1 MSSKRRKGGLL
12 SQLPTVVLGVLII
25 LLAVTLAVAGTAL
38 VHNRVPSK
46 LRESHTVP
54 LGLLNVGL
62 TGMFSIIIGLTSY
75 LVLGEYTD
83 AQQALQS
90 EAGNVEE
97 IYRLA
102 GPLPEP
108 KQERI
113 QGLAISYAR
122 VVVNKEWPLMEVDKT
137 SPGAAALSEE
147 LRSSIQEGYR
157 TSSGPEQDFFGEEL
171 DVMDELDQDRE
182 ARVLAVHQ
190 RLPSILWIA
199 LVILAIATIGFSS
212 LAGMESRRLHLWTVG
227 ILTTGITVAMITIG
241 VLDRPF
247 GTDFRVQ
254 PQPFE
259 LLLHEIEGNRGR

>member
-1 MSSKRRKGGLL
+1 MSSKRREGGLVA
-12 SQLPTVVLGVLII
+12 QVPTAVLGI
-25 LLAVTLAVAGTAL
+25 LVILVVVSLAVAGTAL
-38 VHNRVPSK
+38 VHNRVPGK

-62 TGMFSIIIGLTSY
+62 TGMFGIIVGLTAF
-75 LVLGEYTD
+75 LVLGEYSD

-90 EAGNVEE
+90 EAGDVEE

-102 GPLPEP
+102 EPLPEP
-108 KQERI
+108 KQEQI
-113 QGLAISYAR
+113 QGLATSYAR
-122 VVVNKEWPLMEVDKT
+122 VVVDEEWPLMREAKT
-137 SPGAAALSEE
+137 SSRAAALSEE

-157 TSSGPEQDFFGEEL
+157 TSTGAEQDFFGEEL
-171 DVMDELDQDRE
+171 DVMDELDADRE

-199 LVILAIATIGFSS
+199 LVILSVATICFSS
-212 LAGMESRRLHLWTVG
+212 LAGMENRRLHLLTVG
-227 ILTTGITVAMITIG
+227 ILATGITVALITIG

>member
-1 MSSKRRKGGLL
+1 MA
-12 SQLPTVVLGVLII
+12 QVPTAVVGILII
-25 LLAVTLAVAGTAL
+25 LLAVSLAVAGTAL
-38 VHNRVPSK
+38 VHNRVPVK

-62 TGMFSIIIGLTSY
+62 TGMFGIIVGLTAF
-75 LVLGEYTD
+75 LVLGEYSD

-90 EAGNVEE
+90 EAGDVEE

-102 GPLPEP
+102 VPLPEP
-108 KQERI
+108 KQEQI
-113 QGLAISYAR
+113 QGLAASYAR
-122 VVVNKEWPLMEVDKT
+122 VVVDEEWALMREDMT
-137 SPGAAALSEE
+137 SPRAAALSEE

-157 TSSGPEQDFFGEEL
+157 TSTGAEQDFLGEEL
-171 DVMDELDQDRE
+171 DIMDELDEARE
-182 ARVLAVHQ
+182 ARLLAVHQ

-199 LVILAIATIGFSS
+199 LVVLTIAMIGFSS
-212 LAGMESRRLHLWTVG
+212 LAGMENRRLHLLTVG
-227 ILTTGITVAMITIG
+227 ILATGITVAMFTIS

-259 LLLHEIEGNRGR
+259 LLLHEIEGNRR

>member
-1 MSSKRRKGGLL
+1 
-12 SQLPTVVLGVLII
+12 
-25 LLAVTLAVAGTAL
+25 
-38 VHNRVPSK
+38 
-46 LRESHTVP
+46 
-54 LGLLNVGL
+54 
-62 TGMFSIIIGLTSY
+62 MFSIIIGLTSY

-108 KQERI
+108 KRERI

-122 VVVNKEWPLMEVDKT
+122 VVVNKEWPLMEEEKT
-137 SPGAAALSEE
+137 SPGAALSEE
-147 LRSSIQEGYR
+147 LRSTIQEGYR
-157 TSSGPEQDFFGEEL
+157 TSTGAEQDFFGEEL
-171 DVMDELDQDRE
+171 DVMDELDADRE

-199 LVILAIATIGFSS
+199 LVILSLATIGFSS

-227 ILTTGITVAMITIG
+227 ISTTGITVAMITIG
-241 VLDRPF
+241 VLDHPF

-259 LLLHEIEGNRGR
+259 LLLHEIEETRGR

>member
-1 MSSKRRKGGLL
+1 MSIKRREGGLL
-12 SQLPTVVLGVLII
+12 AQLPTVVLGILII

-38 VHNRVPSK
+38 VRNRVPVEV
-46 LRESHTVP
+46 RDSHTVP

-62 TGMFSIIIGLTSY
+62 TGIFGIIVGLTAF
-75 LVLGEYTD
+75 LVLGEYSD

-90 EAGNVEE
+90 EAGDVEE

-122 VVVNKEWPLMEVDKT
+122 VVVNEEWPLMEKDRT
-137 SPGAAALSEE
+137 SPRAAALIED
-147 LRSSIQEGYR
+147 LRSTIQEGYR
-157 TSSGPEQDFFGEEL
+157 TSTGAEQDFFGEEL
-171 DVMDELDQDRE
+171 DVMDELDADRE

-199 LVILAIATIGFSS
+199 LVILAIATLGVSS
-212 LAGMESRRLHLWTVG
+212 LAGMENRRLHLLTVG
-227 ILTTGITVAMITIG
+227 ILAAGITVAMFTIG

-259 LLLHEIEGNRGR
+259 LLLNEIEGNSK

>member
-1 MSSKRRKGGLL
+1 MSNKRREGDLL
-12 SQLPTVVLGVLII
+12 AHVPTVVLGILII

-38 VHNRVPSK
+38 VHNRVPVK

-62 TGMFSIIIGLTSY
+62 TGMFGIIVGLTAF
-75 LVLGEYTD
+75 LVLGEYSD

-90 EAGNVEE
+90 EAGDVEE
-97 IYRLA
+97 IYKLA
-102 GPLPEP
+102 EPLPEP
-108 KQERI
+108 KREQI
-113 QGLAISYAR
+113 QGLATSYAR
-122 VVVNKEWPLMEVDKT
+122 VVVNEEWPLMEEGRW
-137 SPGAAALSEE
+137 SPRAAALSEE

-157 TSSGPEQDFFGEEL
+157 TSTGTEQDFFGEEL
-171 DVMDELDQDRE
+171 DVMDELDADRE

-190 RLPSILWIA
+190 RLPPILWIG

-212 LAGMESRRLHLWTVG
+212 LAGMENRRLHLWTVG
-227 ILTTGITVAMITIG
+227 ILATGITVAFITIG

-259 LLLHEIEGNRGR
+259 VLLHEIEGNRK

>member
-1 MSSKRRKGGLL
+1 MSNERRKGGLL
-12 SQLPTVVLGVLII
+12 AHVPTVVLGILFI
-25 LLAVTLAVAGTAL
+25 LLAVSLAVAGTAL
-38 VHNRVPSK
+38 VHNKVPVK

-62 TGMFSIIIGLTSY
+62 TGMFGIIIGLTAF
-75 LVLGEYTD
+75 LVLGEYSD

-90 EAGNVEE
+90 EAGDIEE
-97 IYRLA
+97 IYRLSE
-102 GPLPEP
+102 PLPEP
-108 KQERI
+108 KQEQI
-113 QGLAISYAR
+113 QGLATSYAR
-122 VVVNKEWPLMEVDKT
+122 VVVNEEWPLMEVGRT
-137 SPGAAALSEE
+137 SPRADALIEE
-147 LRSSIQEGYR
+147 LRRSIQEGYS
-157 TSSGPEQDFFGEEL
+157 TSTGAEQDFFGEAL
-171 DVMDELDQDRE
+171 DVMDELDADRE

-212 LAGMESRRLHLWTVG
+212 LAGMENRRLHLWTVG
-227 ILTTGITVAMITIG
+227 ILVTGITVAMFTIG

-247 GTDFRVQ
+247 GSDFRVE

>member
-1 MSSKRRKGGLL
+1 MSNKRREGGLL
-12 SQLPTVVLGVLII
+12 AQVPTVVLGILIL

-62 TGMFSIIIGLTSY
+62 TGMFGIIVGLTAF
-75 LVLGEYTD
+75 LVLGEYSD
-83 AQQALQS
+83 AQQALQR
-90 EAGNVEE
+90 EAGDVEE

-102 GPLPEP
+102 VPLTEP
-108 KQERI
+108 KQEQI
-113 QGLAISYAR
+113 QGLATSYAH
-122 VVVNKEWPLMEVDKT
+122 VVVNEEWPLMEKDRT
-137 SPGAAALSEE
+137 SPRAAALVED
-147 LRSSIQEGYR
+147 LRSTIQEGYR
-157 TSSGPEQDFFGEEL
+157 TSTGAEQDFFGEEL
-171 DVMDELDQDRE
+171 DVMDELDADRE

-199 LVILAIATIGFSS
+199 LVILSLATIGFSS
-212 LAGMESRRLHLWTVG
+212 LAGMENRRLHLLTVG
-227 ILTTGITVAMITIG
+227 VLAAGITVALFTIG
-241 VLDRPF
+241 VLDRPY

-259 LLLHEIEGNRGR
+259 LLLNEIEGNSK

>member
-1 MSSKRRKGGLL
+1 MSNKRREGDLL
-12 SQLPTVVLGVLII
+12 AQVPTVVLGILFI
-25 LLAVTLAVAGTAL
+25 LLAVALAVAGTAL
-38 VHNRVPSK
+38 VHNRVPNK

-62 TGMFSIIIGLTSY
+62 TSMFGIIIGLTSF
-75 LVLGEYTD
+75 LVLGEYSD

-90 EAGNVEE
+90 EAGDVEE
-97 IYRLA
+97 IYWLA

-108 KQERI
+108 KQEQI
-113 QGLAISYAR
+113 QGLAASYAR
-122 VVVNKEWPLMEVDKT
+122 VVVNEEWALMEEDRT
-137 SPGAAALSEE
+137 SPRADALIED
-147 LRSSIQEGYR
+147 LRSTIQEGYR
-157 TSSGPEQDFFGEEL
+157 TSSGAEQDFFGEEL
-171 DVMDELDQDRE
+171 DVMDELESDRE

-199 LVILAIATIGFSS
+199 LVILSLATIGFSS
-212 LAGMESRRLHLWTVG
+212 LAGMENRRLHLLTVG
-227 ILTTGITVAMITIG
+227 VLATGITVAMFTIG

-259 LLLHEIEGNRGR
+259 LLLHEIEGNRGP

>member
-1 MSSKRRKGGLL
+1 MSNKRREGDLL
-12 SQLPTVVLGVLII
+12 PQIPTVVLGILII

-38 VHNRVPSK
+38 VHNRVPVK

-62 TGMFSIIIGLTSY
+62 TGMFGIIIGLTAF
-75 LVLGEYTD
+75 LVLGEYSD

-90 EAGNVEE
+90 EAGDVEE

-108 KQERI
+108 KQEQI
-113 QGLAISYAR
+113 QGLATSYAR
-122 VVVNKEWPLMEVDKT
+122 VVVNEEWPLMEEDRM
-137 SPGAAALSEE
+137 SPRADALSEE

-157 TSSGPEQDFFGEEL
+157 TSSGTEQDFFGEEL
-171 DVMDELDQDRE
+171 DEMDELDADRE

-190 RLPSILWIA
+190 RLPPILWIA
-199 LVILAIATIGFSS
+199 LVILSLATIGFSS
-212 LAGMESRRLHLWTVG
+212 LAGMENRRLHLWTVG
-227 ILTTGITVAMITIG
+227 ILATGITVAFITIG

-259 LLLHEIEGNRGR
+259 LLLHEIEGNRG

>member
-1 MSSKRRKGGLL
+1 MSNKRREGDLL
-12 SQLPTVVLGVLII
+12 AQIPTVVLGILII

-38 VHNRVPSK
+38 VHNRVPVK

-62 TGMFSIIIGLTSY
+62 T
-75 LVLGEYTD
+75 
-83 AQQALQS
+83 QQALQS
-90 EAGNVEE
+90 EAGDVEE
-97 IYRLA
+97 IYRLS

-108 KQERI
+108 KQEQI
-113 QGLAISYAR
+113 QGLATSYAR
-122 VVVNKEWPLMEVDKT
+122 VVVNEEWPLMEEDRM
-137 SPGAAALSEE
+137 SPRADALSEE

-157 TSSGPEQDFFGEEL
+157 TSSGTEQDFFGEEL
-171 DVMDELDQDRE
+171 DEMDELDADRE

-190 RLPSILWIA
+190 RLPPILWIA
-199 LVILAIATIGFSS
+199 LVILSLATIGFSS
-212 LAGMESRRLHLWTVG
+212 LAGMENRRLHLWTVG
-227 ILTTGITVAMITIG
+227 ILATGITVAFITIG

-259 LLLHEIEGNRGR
+259 LLLHEIDGNRG

>member
-1 MSSKRRKGGLL
+1 MA
-12 SQLPTVVLGVLII
+12 QLPTVVLGILII

-38 VHNRVPSK
+38 VHNRVPVEV
-46 LRESHTVP
+46 RDSHTVH

-75 LVLGEYTD
+75 LVLAEYSD

-90 EAGNVEE
+90 EAGDVEE
-97 IYRLA
+97 IYSLA
-102 GPLPEP
+102 VPLPEP
-108 KQERI
+108 KQEQI
-113 QGLAISYAR
+113 QGLATSYAR
-122 VVVNKEWPLMEVDKT
+122 VVVNEEWPLMEKDRT
-137 SPGAAALSEE
+137 SPRAAALIEE
-147 LRSSIQEGYR
+147 LRSTIQEGYK
-157 TSSGPEQDFFGEEL
+157 TSSGAEQDFFGEQL
-171 DVMDELDQDRE
+171 DVMDELDADRE
-182 ARVLAVHQ
+182 SRVLAVHQ
-190 RLPSILWIA
+190 RLPAILWIA
-199 LVILAIATIGFSS
+199 LVILAMATIGFSS

-259 LLLHEIEGNRGR
+259 LLLHEIEGNRR